1 MKKFVAVFAGGGTGG
16 HLYPG
21 IAVARELQKQKP
33 GVEIHFVGSVLDSNT
48 SGDEQAKIVALIE
61 QGHSV
66 ALNLSGCSYVS
77 SAGLRVMLYAFK
89 LAKAKSRDVCL
100 VGVSQEVK
108 DVMHMTGFDKFFRF
122 YQTLDEL
129 SQP

>member
-1 MKKFVAVFAGGGTGG
+1 MEK
-16 HLYPG
+16 Y
-21 IAVARELQKQKP
+21 
-33 GVEIHFVGSVLDSNT
+33 EIHSVGSVLDSNT

-66 ALNLSGCSYVS
+66 ALDLSGCSYVS

-100 VGVSQEVK
+100 VVLRAEGI
-108 DVMHMTGFDKFFRF
+108 
-122 YQTLDEL
+122 L
-129 SQP
+129 

>member
-1 MKKFVAVFAGGGTGG
+1 MEK
-16 HLYPG
+16 Y
-21 IAVARELQKQKP
+21 
-33 GVEIHFVGSVLDSNT
+33 EIHFVGSVLDSNT

-66 ALNLSGCSYVS
+66 ALDLSGCSYVS

-100 VGVSQEVK
+100 VGVSHRPSSLTDAPATHLTV
-108 DVMHMTGFDKFFRF
+108 
-122 YQTLDEL
+122 LL
-129 SQP
+129 PSA

>member
-1 MKKFVAVFAGGGTGG
+1 MEK
-16 HLYPG
+16 Y
-21 IAVARELQKQKP
+21 
-33 GVEIHFVGSVLDSNT
+33 EIHFVGSVLDSNT

-66 ALNLSGCSYVS
+66 ALDLSGCSYVS
-77 SAGLRVMLYAFK
+77 SAGLRVMLYVFK

-122 YQTLDEL
+122 IRL
-129 SQP
+129 SMNYHNPKNYLSNDVTSVSPCRWEVR